1 MSLVDYASSD
11 DDVSE
16 EEEDKENKEN
26 EPAQVAMDEPHPP
39 TRPPHTQSVVS
50 SYQQSESTAYSSA
63 PSVEKLPD
71 ASQLFG
77 SSEFSSN
84 MLSGNYQSSLVGA
97 ESASRKRESN
107 SFASPIPR
115 SKVPRGNLPH
125 SRNVPDTLGGM
136 LVPPQLSGRSNIVTE
151 DVSKLFVK
159 KQGGSPQ

>member
-16 EEEDKENKEN
+16 EEDDKNKEN
-26 EPAQVAMDEPHPP
+26 EPAQAPMEEPHPP
-39 TRPPHTQSVVS
+39 SRSQPQSVVS
-50 SYQQSESTAYSSA
+50 SYQRPESAAHLSA
-63 PSVEKLPD
+63 PSVQKLPD
-71 ASQLFG
+71 ASQLFDSPDFSPNMMSG
-77 SSEFSSN
+77 SYHSSH
-84 MLSGNYQSSLVGA
+84 VGG

-107 SFASPIPR
+107 SIASSIPR

-136 LVPPQLSGRSNIVTE
+136 LVPPQLNGRSNVVTE

-159 KQGGSPQ
+159 KPVGGSPQ